1 VQNSYLEAWFCPVFF
16 GGSGGSTPNTATLTN
31 PVFDSISHTGSAT
44 FSSVSNLLAG
54 DLVAMKTTNGR
65 TPSTNYAHPSELV
78 QFQVVEVTAINGNNV
93 SFQSWGTYDGN
104 LAGGNPL
111 LQLPDSPGLAQWNG
125 YLNQDITLSRNQFVE
140 NFVSTE
146 KVWTSTG
153 GSPTTLPRSTQV
165 NTGNAPKGM
174 IEIKMAKNVLINGNT
189 FEGWE
194 LGFTVTSRNQGNTQT
209 SGGFPWAGV
218 FNVTISNNWWK
229 KTQNWDRI
237 YGYPIGGP
245 QLEDNEYSNMRSGPF
260 TFSNNLVE
268 SGVGPILAAMGAA
281 DNVTVTHNTYPGS
294 DVPVGGSMVIGQGA
308 ASSNFVFVDN
318 ILPNNEY
325 GRNCQSSQPCW
336 PGLVQNHNVI
346 LDNRSLD
353 GKIGDG
359 PLNSRYPNDFIAA
372 NQSAVGWVDPLNVNY
387 ALASSSPYKGK
398 ASDGTDP
405 GVDMAAVLGGL
416 GGVST
421 APAVTITNPSNG
433 STVSDTATVSA
444 AVSGNISMSKME
456 FYVDGQLN
464 SDSYASPYTA
474 PVDTRVLPNGGHT
487 FTAKAYDPA
496 GYVGSSSVSVNVNNA
511 DVTPPQVNITSPI
524 SGATLSGT
532 ITLTAPA
539 SDNMGVTRVDFF
551 VDTVLVGTATGA
563 SPFTTTVDTKTLSN
577 SGHSVFARAYDAA
590 GNIGSSAS
598 ISFIV
603 SNVSNTDVIPPTIS
617 ITSPLSGTLSG
628 TITMTASASDNVG
641 VTRVEFLV
649 DSVVVATSTGSVPLS
664 CTIDSTRFSNGAH
677 SLGAKAYDAAG
688 NSGISGLISVSIYN
702 ADTIPPTT
710 KLTSP
715 SSAATVSSTISLS
728 ATASDNVGVTKV
740 EFLVDNIVVAV
751 ATASPY
757 NQALDTT
764 KLTNNSHV
772 VKSRAYD
779 GSGNVGTSADV
790 SIYVNN
796 LPKDTTVPTVT
807 VTSTMDSKGV
817 VTLLASATDNV
828 GITRVEFYVDGKL
841 NATDTAA
848 PFATSLRLTGP
859 SGSNHTAMA
868 KAYDAAGNVGA
879 SSLLTLTKR

>member
-1 VQNSYLEAWFCPVFF
+1 VSQGVEASNDILFPNSALRVIVQNSYLEAWFCPVFF

-353 GKIGDG
+353 GKRGDG

-405 GVDMAAVLGGL
+405 GVDMDALLAAL
-416 GGVST
+416 GGVAT
-421 APAVTITNPSNG
+421 PPAVTITNQWDGSTEKSNG
-433 STVSDTATVSA
+433 
-444 AVSGNISMSKME
+444 
-456 FYVDGQLN
+456 
-464 SDSYASPYTA
+464 
-474 PVDTRVLPNGGHT
+474 
-487 FTAKAYDPA
+487 
-496 GYVGSSSVSVNVNNA
+496 
-511 DVTPPQVNITSPI
+511 
-524 SGATLSGT
+524 
-532 ITLTAPA
+532 
-539 SDNMGVTRVDFF
+539 
-551 VDTVLVGTATGA
+551 
-563 SPFTTTVDTKTLSN
+563 
-577 SGHSVFARAYDAA
+577 
-590 GNIGSSAS
+590 
-598 ISFIV
+598 
-603 SNVSNTDVIPPTIS
+603 
-617 ITSPLSGTLSG
+617 
-628 TITMTASASDNVG
+628 
-641 VTRVEFLV
+641 
-649 DSVVVATSTGSVPLS
+649 
-664 CTIDSTRFSNGAH
+664 
-677 SLGAKAYDAAG
+677 
-688 NSGISGLISVSIYN
+688 
-702 ADTIPPTT
+702 
-710 KLTSP
+710 
-715 SSAATVSSTISLS
+715 
-728 ATASDNVGVTKV
+728 
-740 EFLVDNIVVAV
+740 
-751 ATASPY
+751 
-757 NQALDTT
+757 
-764 KLTNNSHV
+764 
-772 VKSRAYD
+772 
-779 GSGNVGTSADV
+779 
-790 SIYVNN
+790 
-796 LPKDTTVPTVT
+796 
-807 VTSTMDSKGV
+807 
-817 VTLLASATDNV
+817 
-828 GITRVEFYVDGKL
+828 
-841 NATDTAA
+841 DTAA
-848 PFATSLRLTGP
+848 PSVDLTGVTTTNAESDTLLATNP
-859 SGSNHTAMA
+859 EPALSSELMIDAGWSVVGTGDFNGDKNEDLLWNNPASGETSMWLMDGT
-868 KAYDAAGNVGA
+868 GLVGVL
-879 SSLLTLTKR
+879 SLLTDVKWKIIGTGDFDGDGKSDLIWYNAVEGAVSIWLMNGTTVSSFDYWIVDPNWKVVGTGDFDGDGRSDLLWYNAASCEVSFWYMNGISISNIASYSGLADWTVTEIADFDGDGKADLQWYSPTSGQTVIWWMN